1 MKRSPV
7 EWKKIF
13 ANHVSNKQL
22 TSKIYG
28 ELIQF
33 NCKKNNLIF
42 KMGRASEQA
51 FLQRNISMIPRIRFP
66 KGMRLSA

>member
-1 MKRSPV
+1 MK
-7 EWKKIF
+7 W
-13 ANHVSNKQL
+13 NKSFVHHFSGVL
-22 TSKIYG
+22 TYKTYKEQI
-28 ELIQF
+28 LF
-33 NCKKNNLIF
+33 NIINEQTKDNLIF